1 MPKRYRGGAAVSK
14 AMGLGAYGVS
24 GIRYPKLR
32 GLGSYDEEVQDNALI
47 HGPSQGGAMDI
58 ASVNP
63 TMMDDSGDVVISHKE
78 FVRNIV
84 VNGEGGLQS
93 AFALNKFPINPG
105 LQESFPFLSQLAQNF
120 TMYSMEGCMFQYKPL
135 SGEGG
140 GVSNQLG
147 KVIMTTDYDPQA
159 EPFINSIQME
169 NYQYSQSAKPSMG
182 MRHGVECKK
191 SQGTL
196 EMQYVRT
203 GASTRDKAWTDLGLF
218 QVATEGIPLPA
229 GAGKKTMIIGEL
241 WVTYR
246 IRLSRA
252 NLYSSMLGYNIK
264 QKLEQKS
271 IANSSVPVALG
282 RPYVMTNTEENK
294 SNLDLKI
301 GYYRGLA
308 DSESK
313 AISIE
318 WPKETILGTFKVTI
332 IAYAT
337 NSGNIGASP
346 FLTYWSPT
354 YIETQAIGDTV
365 YDVPEGEG
373 YTQWGSVFLPELD
386 RANGTQSSPKSNEGG
401 LDLTTGLQKWDVI
414 DIANQFSPSY
424 TRCTKSYHSSID
436 ESFQTTTTV
445 TYFSINSPGIT
456 VPRLTLIHRGYNN
469 LGVPSADGMHEL
481 QGVRTFSVAV
491 EQVNSTVNEKN
502 FSTEL

>member
-169 NYQYSQSAKPSMG
+169 NYQYSQSAKPSVG

-203 GASTRDKAWTDLGLF
+203 GKSTRDKAWTDLGLF

-229 GAGKKTMIIGEL
+229 GAGNKNMIIGEL

-252 NLYSSMLGYNIK
+252 NLYSAMLGYNIK
-264 QKLEQKS
+264 QHLEQKS
-271 IANSSVPVALG
+271 IANSSIPVGLG
-282 RPYVMTNTEENK
+282 LPLGMANHDTNK
-294 SNLDLKI
+294 SNLNLKV
-301 GYYRGLA
+301 GYYEGMA
-308 DSESK
+308 NTESK
-313 AISIE
+313 VISIE
-318 WPKETILGTFKVTI
+318 WPKETILGTFKVTV

-337 NSGNIGASP
+337 NTGTLSSP
-346 FLTYWSPT
+346 FMSFWAPT
-354 YIETQAIGDTV
+354 YTETQAIGNTV
-365 YDVPEGEG
+365 YEVPEGEG

-386 RANGTQSSPKSNEGG
+386 RTNGVQHTTGSNLAG
-401 LDLTTGLQKWDVI
+401 LDLTTGLQKWDTIHVS
-414 DIANQFSPSY
+414 NQFPPSWS
-424 TRCTKSYHSSID
+424 RCSLSYHSATA
-436 ESFQTTTTV
+436 ENFQTTTTV

-456 VPRLTLIHRGYNN
+456 VPRLTLIHRGFDN
-469 LGVPSADGMHEL
+469 LGVPYNDGMH
-481 QGVRTFSVAV
+481 QNSGIRTFSVAV
-491 EQVNSTVNEKN
+491 EQVNSAVSEKD
-502 FSTEL
+502 FAKES